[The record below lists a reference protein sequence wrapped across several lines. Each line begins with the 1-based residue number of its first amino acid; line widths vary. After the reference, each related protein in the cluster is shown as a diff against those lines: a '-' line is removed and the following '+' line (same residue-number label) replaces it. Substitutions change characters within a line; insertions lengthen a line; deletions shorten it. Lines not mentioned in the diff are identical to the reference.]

1 MSVSIHS
8 PRTPVTTGSSGTAT
22 ATLPNVCK
30 MPGPPAP
37 FVPTPLPNIG
47 KSGSSPKGYSQSV
60 TIEGEKVA
68 IKGATFGSSG
78 DVASQGTGGGLLS
91 ANTEGP
97 TSFIGP
103 GAMDVTIE
111 GKSVQ
116 FLGDPMLNN
125 CGKGGS
131 PPNAA
136 TMVGVIQANEL
147 VSTGRWECPKCHE
160 SPDSE
165 RFHDGLSESEKTKE
179 DAETLASNYA
189 AQVQG
194 VTCSTTTMLG
204 VVYCKCGAKYADQSG
219 VTTTELC
226 NAAKAA
232 DMKHPSSAIGYQRP
246 PESIDAYRERKK
258 IAATATETKIKDWL
272 TKKLGKPKAEKL
284 ETKANKLF
292 DESKRAKKEKRVE
305 AAAYPLGSCAAQ
317 KALVLLLDD
326 GTGGRPVAMTERYH
340 SSSGSAT
347 DGFIEYIDAKKEAT
361 VVRVFEHGESV
372 PPCGTCDLILPYL
385 LPCPKEEALCAHPI
399 KPKS

>member
-1 MSVSIHS
+1 MSVSIHP

-60 TIEGEKVA
+60 SIEGEKVA

-103 GAMDVTIE
+103 GAMDVKIE

-136 TMVGVIQANEL
+136 TMMGVIQANGL
-147 VSTGRWECPKCHE
+147 VSTGPWQCSTCHQSPE
-160 SPDSE
+160 SED
-165 RFHDGLSESEKTKE
+165 FHDGLSESEETKA
-179 DAETLASNYA
+179 DAATLASNFA
-189 AQVQG
+189 TQVKG
-194 VTCSTTTMLG
+194 VTCSTSTMLG
-204 VVYCKCGAKYADQSG
+204 VVYCQCGAKYADQSG

-232 DMKHPSSAIGYQRP
+232 GMKHPSSAIEYRRP
-246 PESIDAYRERKK
+246 PESNTDYDKRKTTAYV
-258 IAATATETKIKDWL
+258 ATETKLKDWL
-272 TKKLGKPKAEKL
+272 TKKLGQL
-284 ETKANKLF
+284 EADELWTKAKNLARK
-292 DESKRAKKEKRVE
+292 SHNATRAKEKE
-305 AAAYPLGSCAAQ
+305 AAAYPPGSCAAQ

-326 GTGGRPVAMTERYH
+326 GSGGRPVAMTERYH
-340 SSSGSAT
+340 SSNGSAT
-347 DGFIEYIDAKKEAT
+347 GGSIQFIDSSGAT
-361 VVRVFEHGESV
+361 VLRAFEHGESV
-372 PPCGTCDLILPYL
+372 PPCGTCDLLLPYL
-385 LPCPKEEALCAHPI
+385 LPCPEEEPAPCAH
-399 KPKS
+399 KS

>member
-1 MSVSIHS
+1 MSVSIHP

-103 GAMDVTIE
+103 GAMDVKIE

-131 PPNAA
+131 PANAA

-147 VSTGRWECPKCHE
+147 VSTGPWTCPTCHQ

-165 RFHDGLSESEKTKE
+165 DFHDGLSESEGTKA
-179 DAETLASNYA
+179 DAATLASNFA
-189 AQVQG
+189 TQVQD
-194 VTCSTTTMLG
+194 VTCSTSTMLG

-226 NAAKAA
+226 RAAQAA
-232 DMKHPSSAIGYQRP
+232 GMKHPSSAIEYRRP
-246 PESIDAYRERKK
+246 PESNTDYGKRK
-258 IAATATETKIKDWL
+258 AAAEQATQTKIKDWL
-272 TKKLGKPKAEKL
+272 TKKLGQLEADNKWIEAETL
-284 ETKANKLF
+284 AE
-292 DESKRAKKEKRVE
+292 ESLNAARAKKKKP
-305 AAAYPLGSCAAQ
+305 AAYPPGSCAAQ

-326 GTGGRPVAMTERYH
+326 GSGGRPIAMTERHY

-347 DGFIEYIDAKKEAT
+347 GGSIQYTDSRGAT
-361 VVRVFEHGESV
+361 VLRAFEHGESV
-372 PPCGTCDLILPYL
+372 APCGTCELLLPYL
-385 LPCPKEEALCAHPI
+385 LPCPEEKEAPCAH
-399 KPKS
+399 KS

>member
-1 MSVSIHS
+1 MSVSIHP

-60 TIEGEKVA
+60 SIEGEKVA

-97 TSFIGP
+97 TRFIGP
-103 GAMDVTIE
+103 GAMDVKIE

-131 PPNAA
+131 PANAA
-136 TMVGVIQANEL
+136 TMVGVIQANQL
-147 VSTGRWECPKCHE
+147 VSTGPWQCPTCHQ

-165 RFHDGLSESEKTKE
+165 DFHDGLSESEESKA
-179 DAETLASNYA
+179 DAATLASNFA
-189 AQVQG
+189 TQVQG
-194 VTCSTTTMLG
+194 VTCSTSTMLG
-204 VVYCKCGAKYADQSG
+204 VVYCECGAKYADQSG

-226 NAAKAA
+226 RAAQAA
-232 DMKHPSSAIGYQRP
+232 GMKHPSSAIEYRRP
-246 PESIDAYRERKK
+246 PESNTDYGKRK
-258 IAATATETKIKDWL
+258 AAAEQATQTKIKDWL
-272 TKKLGKPKAEKL
+272 TKKLGQ
-284 ETKANKLF
+284 TKAADLV
-292 DESKRAKKEKRVE
+292 EQVEQLSSASKDATEVGP
-305 AAAYPLGSCAAQ
+305 AAYPLGSCAAQ

-326 GTGGRPVAMTERYH
+326 GSGGRPVAMTERYH
-340 SSSGSAT
+340 SSNGSAT
-347 DGFIEYIDAKKEAT
+347 RGSVHFIDSSGAT
-361 VVRVFEHGESV
+361 ALRPFAHRESV

-385 LPCPKEEALCAHPI
+385 LPCPEAKEAPCAH
-399 KPKS
+399 KS